1 MDTVKLIWNPF
12 SPTARALTAELRGN
26 YGQALRWYAKAQ
38 NGEEL
43 VTERFCYGLPACP
56 IRQSFIQAACAL
68 IRLERAALRIE
79 QPPGT
84 SSSTTAYLT
93 QRIEDAADDLWR
105 RAHRFAHASSEAGV
119 DVMDALYGQ
128 ERVHLQQLVQAI
140 KAFHSE
146 LVHLQFAGTSP
157 LQDQAARFTSI
168 THAARGLAQRDE
180 EDD

>member
-1 MDTVKLIWNPF
+1 MNGAKLVWNPF
-12 SPTARALTAELRGN
+12 SPEARALTAEQRGS
-26 YGQALRWYAKAQ
+26 YSEALRWYAKAQ

-56 IRQSFIQAACAL
+56 IRNLFIQAACAL
-68 IRLERAALRIE
+68 IQLERAALRIG
-79 QPPGT
+79 QHSGT
-84 SSSTTAYLT
+84 SSGAMTCLT

-105 RAHRFAHASSEAGV
+105 RAHRIGHASAEASA
-119 DVMDALYGQ
+119 DVMDRLYEQ

-146 LVHLQFAGTSP
+146 LIHLQFAGSSP
-157 LQDQAARFTSI
+157 LQEQAARFADI

-180 EDD
+180 DGE